1 MEPPEVGT
9 GGKLG
14 QANNSER
21 QQCCPVM
28 VRQTEGDILDVFLGT
43 DIDLNKF
50 ILQERGSS
58 TMRVSDDEAYFFEV
72 NEDFCQET
80 ITLDGTS
87 DSFYEEDETV
97 SCLLGGES
105 TCSSTV
111 YPFPRTVSEQENID
125 PSEVF
130 LKEIEGEDQL
140 PLTPFIKEEVKM
152 KIKLRRMAEGKD
164 DIHVEFKHPE
174 PEQLTQ
180 DEEEKRKIRRSKNKM
195 AAQKCRSR
203 KRKLTESLEDETEK
217 LENKQDMLTQ
227 EIERLQQEKEQL
239 EEIVKIHR
247 TVCPKLR

>member
-1 MEPPEVGT
+1 
-9 GGKLG
+9 
-14 QANNSER
+14 
-21 QQCCPVM
+21 M
-28 VRQTEGDILDVFLGT
+28 VRQTDRDILDVFLGT

-50 ILQERGSS
+50 ILQERGFS

-72 NEDFCQET
+72 NEDFCEET
-80 ITLDGTS
+80 IKLDGTS
-87 DSFYEEDETV
+87 DSFYEEDESA

-111 YPFPRTVSEQENID
+111 FPFPQTVSEQENFD
-125 PSEVF
+125 PSGVF

-164 DIHVEFKHPE
+164 DIHVEFKHPQ

-195 AAQKCRSR
+195 AAQKCRNR

-217 LENKQDMLTQ
+217 LENKHDVLTQ